1 MIGMLHAMASL
12 TVRVMPRSG
21 RTEVVKGPSGE
32 VVVRVRAA
40 PERGRA
46 TTEAAAAL
54 AALVGVPPSAV
65 TLRAGARSRVK
76 VFAVDGVSAAD
87 LERALDPL

>member
-1 MIGMLHAMASL
+1 MASL
-12 TVRVMPRSG
+12 KVRVVPRSG
-21 RTEVVKGPSGE
+21 RTEVEKGPSGE

-54 AALVGVPPSAV
+54 AALVGVPTSAV
-65 TLRAGARSRVK
+65 TLRTGARSRIK
-76 VFAVDGVSAAD
+76 VFAIDGVSEAH